1 MAHLHSIYDT
11 DKHFKIDPITR
22 NITSESPKTTL
33 MQYDHNSERFTFEI
47 PRFIEGH
54 DMLLSDSVR
63 IHYINI
69 GQTSMDRQPGVYEVD
84 DVQISPDSDDVVIFS
99 WLISR
104 NCTQF
109 NGTLNFAIRFNC
121 MTNEELDYS
130 WGTGI
135 FAGIKVSN
143 GLDNSEVVIDS
154 YVDILEQWK
163 RELYSRIDSI
173 ENKVENIEVPEIPE
187 FPTSL
192 PNPNAIT
199 FTGAIDATYDGSEAV
214 TISIPDCSG
223 GIDSNSVHYTE
234 DTDKT
239 DAERAMARYNIGAQE
254 VINDL
259 SEIRRG
265 AELGST
271 SVQESDVNEIN
282 IIKANSATLNIA
294 NDNDVVTPAGANEIA
309 KTKRLVITLTG
320 KGTTSS
326 PYTIDKTCEEIVN
339 AYNENA
345 DIWLLEGGVFRP
357 LVKYFHDTTRHVFNF
372 MYIISM
378 TTLSFDINSR
388 TYAVTK
394 SNRNFALGQTVTI
407 NNTACTTWEQLLA
420 ALDGLTF

>member
-1 MAHLHSIYDT
+1 MAHLHFIYDT

-54 DMLLSDSVR
+54 DMSLSDSVR

-69 GQTSMDRQPGVYEVD
+69 GQTSTDRQPGVYEVD
-84 DVQISPDSDDVVIFS
+84 DVQISPDSEDVVIFS

-143 GLDNSEVVIDS
+143 GLDNSEVVI
-154 YVDILEQWK
+154 YNHIDILEQW
-163 RELYSRIDSI
+163 RHELYSIVDNLES
-173 ENKVENIEVPEIPE
+173 KVENI
-187 FPTSL
+187 PTSL

-199 FTGAIDATYDGSEAV
+199 FTGAVEETYDGSEPK
-214 TISIPDCSG
+214 TINIPDGGSG
-223 GIDSNSVHYTE
+223 TDSNSVHYTE

-239 DAERAMARYNIGAQE
+239 DAERAIARTNIGAQE

-282 IIKANSATLNIA
+282 IIKASSATLNIA

-320 KGTTSS
+320 NGTTSS

-345 DIWLLEGGVFRP
+345 NIFLLQSGVFRP
-357 LVKYFHDTTRHVFNF
+357 LCKYVHNTMRHTFNF
-372 MYIISM
+372 MYIVGVTSLI
-378 TTLSFDINSR
+378 FDMNSGAY
-388 TYAVTK
+388 TVTK
-394 SNRNFALGQTVTI
+394 STTDFALGQTVTI
-407 NNTACTTWEQLLA
+407 NNTACTSWKQLVT